1 MAKCSEGGRCGTL
14 AVCGIPATCAGK
26 SPQQPLPGSPGTTLQ
41 PARPKVRLVHPRWT
55 KARKR
60 ERREGKEFRARD
72 LDAHCHWQLSTICAP
87 TPGKPKAERPC
98 CRLRSPPVPTA
109 SQCCR
114 DSRKFCQRMLAGE
127 DISVTV
133 RWLYEDGRCEVA
145 QRRKDRL

>member
-1 MAKCSEGGRCGTL
+1 MWNAGCLWDSSYLCRQVSTTATTRKPGNYEVFGEMK
-14 AVCGIPATCAGK
+14 PAACEAEEVGA
-26 SPQQPLPGSPGTTLQ
+26 PE
-41 PARPKVRLVHPRWT
+41 VD
-55 KARKR
+55 ARKR

-72 LDAHCHWQLSTICAP
+72 LDAHCRHWPLSTVCAP